1 MAPGKA
7 RDAEKERQWR
17 RWIAQWQTSGSSV
30 TAFCA
35 RHGLSPASFYAWR
48 KTLRRRDAER
58 TAFVPVHVVADLAA
72 APARP
77 LEVVL
82 ADGRVVRVA
91 PGFDA
96 ATLRQLLAVLREDQ
110 PC

>member
-1 MAPGKA
+1 MAPGRT
-7 RDAEKERQWR
+7 RDPAKERQWR
-17 RWIAQWQTSGSSV
+17 QRIAQWQTSGLSV

-35 RHGLSPASFYAWR
+35 RHGLTVPNFYAWR
-48 KTLRRRDAER
+48 RLLRRRDAPPP
-58 TAFVPVHVVADLAA
+58 AFVPVHVVAD
-72 APARP
+72 APPVSACL

-82 ADGRVVRVA
+82 PDGHAVRVA

-96 ATLRQLLAVLREDQ
+96 ATLRQLLAVLREER